1 MRRSLALLPLAAAAA
16 FAIPA
21 PAQASLTCPD
31 LGPVPGYGPVCTV
44 ECALGTRPTVDPKDV
59 TGTLRSFIPVCQA

>member
-16 FAIPA
+16 FALPA
-21 PAQASLTCPD
+21 PAQASLTCRD

-44 ECALGTRPTVDPKDV
+44 ECALATHPEVNPKDV
-59 TGTLRSFIPVCQA
+59 PGTLRSFIVVCPA